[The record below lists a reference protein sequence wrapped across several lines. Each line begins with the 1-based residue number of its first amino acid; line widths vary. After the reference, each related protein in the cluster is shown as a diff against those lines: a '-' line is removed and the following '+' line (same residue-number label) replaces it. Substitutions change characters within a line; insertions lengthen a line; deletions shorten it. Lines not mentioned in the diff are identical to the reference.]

1 MVSTP
6 LIAMMRTSNF
16 GFKLVSALSLMAIHL
31 VCYAFVD
38 DTDVVHTCTDPNDT
52 SDQLTQEMQD
62 VVDHWEGGLR
72 ATGGGL
78 RADKSYWYLV
88 DYQWKNN
95 KWCNKSIADAPGN
108 ITVRDASGERVALE
122 RCEVSEAERR

>member
-6 LIAMMRTSNF
+6 LIAAMMRTANF

-38 DTDVVHTCTDPNDT
+38 DTDVVHTCTDPNP
-52 SDQLTQEMQD
+52 SYLLIQEMQD

-78 RADKSYWYLV
+78 RADKSYLV
-88 DYQWKNN
+88 TWN
-95 KWCNKSIADAPGN
+95 
-108 ITVRDASGERVALE
+108 LM
-122 RCEVSEAERR
+122 